1 MSASD
6 VGNAVRQ
13 YNFLSAAGEVKGEYV
28 VTSINA
34 YEDVA
39 RRLFYD
45 NPNVTKFKSLV
56 TMDRVKVGLS
66 VPLSLD

>member
-1 MSASD
+1 MS
-6 VGNAVRQ
+6 
-13 YNFLSAAGEVKGEYV
+13 
-28 VTSINA
+28 A